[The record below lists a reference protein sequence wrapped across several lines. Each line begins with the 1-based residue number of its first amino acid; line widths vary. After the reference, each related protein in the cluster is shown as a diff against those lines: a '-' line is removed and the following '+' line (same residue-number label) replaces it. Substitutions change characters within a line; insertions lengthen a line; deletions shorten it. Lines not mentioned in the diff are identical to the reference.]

1 MSAYETLFS
10 LKIGL
15 HCKQELLDKDFLES
29 CNVILFIKQNSN
41 ISISIVIFL
50 ICESAQNYAF
60 LTNNQIKMNRFY

>member
-15 HCKQELLDKDFLES
+15 HCKQELLDKNFLES
-29 CNVILFIKQNSN
+29 SNVILFIKQNSN